1 MLATVAL
8 MLALGLSLNMV
19 SLFALIICLGIVVD
33 DAIVI
38 GEHAD
43 HLHRQ
48 GHAPA
53 DAALLAVKRMFLPV
67 LSSSLT
73 TIIAFSGMLLIG
85 GRFGS
90 LITDIPV
97 TVVLVIAASLIEVFL
112 LLPAHMFHALRAVKP
127 GCRRGLIAQLADQ
140 SSL

>member
-1 MLATVAL
+1 
-8 MLALGLSLNMV
+8 
-19 SLFALIICLGIVVD
+19 
-33 DAIVI
+33 
-38 GEHAD
+38 
-43 HLHRQ
+43 
-48 GHAPA
+48 
-53 DAALLAVKRMFLPV
+53 MFLPV

-112 LLPAHMFHALRAVKP
+112 LLPAHMFHALRA
-127 GCRRGLIAQLADQ
+127 
-140 SSL
+140 

>member
-1 MLATVAL
+1 MLFLFLSVRTAFWVTIGIPTAMLATVAL

-48 GHAPA
+48 GHAPPMPPYW
-53 DAALLAVKRMFLPV
+53 R
-67 LSSSLT
+67 
-73 TIIAFSGMLLIG
+73 
-85 GRFGS
+85 
-90 LITDIPV
+90 
-97 TVVLVIAASLIEVFL
+97 
-112 LLPAHMFHALRAVKP
+112 
-127 GCRRGLIAQLADQ
+127 
-140 SSL
+140 